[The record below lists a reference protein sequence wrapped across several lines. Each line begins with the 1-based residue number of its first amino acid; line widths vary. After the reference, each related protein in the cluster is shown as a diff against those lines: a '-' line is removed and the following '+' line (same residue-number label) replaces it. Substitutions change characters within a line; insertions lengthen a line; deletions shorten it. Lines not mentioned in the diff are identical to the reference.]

1 MLKKSIKIPSCAVNF
16 DLYSEAIRGINMFDL
31 QESLDERLAD
41 LKRKSK
47 KKEFTPEVREKIKQS
62 LKRSGILNSIGKVIT
77 RVAS

>member
-1 MLKKSIKIPSCAVNF
+1 
-16 DLYSEAIRGINMFDL
+16 MFDL

-62 LKRSGILNSIGKVIT
+62 LKRSGILNSNGKVIT